1 MLAPGPSSIPRELTM
16 RRVQAVSALAPRRLS
31 RGESDAAILVQR
43 VGHEIASLAKA
54 VGGLQ
59 KSLGPALA
67 AAAVEE
73 PGLMLEAQK
82 LDLIEQTLHGLSTFL
97 AAVGRCRIGSEP
109 LDLQD
114 YAATLSLAGLAGR
127 LAGQD
132 VEEGDEDLELF

>member
-1 MLAPGPSSIPRELTM
+1 M
-16 RRVQAVSALAPRRLS
+16 RRMQAVSALVPRHLS
-31 RGESDAAILVQR
+31 RGESDAALVVQR
-43 VGHEIASLAKA
+43 VGNEIASLAKA

-109 LDLQD
+109 LDLHD
-114 YAATLSLAGLAGR
+114 CAATLSLAGLAGR

-132 VEEGDEDLELF
+132 IEDEDEDLELF

>member
-1 MLAPGPSSIPRELTM
+1 M
-16 RRVQAVSALAPRRLS
+16 RRVQAVSALAPRHLS
-31 RGESDAAILVQR
+31 RGESDAALLVQR
-43 VGHEIASLAKA
+43 VGHEIASLARA

-59 KSLGPALA
+59 QSLGPALA

-97 AAVGRCRIGSEP
+97 AAVGRCRIGAEP
-109 LDLQD
+109 IDLHD

-127 LAGQD
+127 LAGQN
-132 VEEGDEDLELF
+132 VEGEDEDLELF

>member
-1 MLAPGPSSIPRELTM
+1 M
-16 RRVQAVSALAPRRLS
+16 RRVQAVSASAPRHLS
-31 RGESDAAILVQR
+31 RGESDAALLVQR

-59 KSLGPALA
+59 TSLGPALA
-67 AAAVEE
+67 VAAVEE

-109 LDLQD
+109 IDLHD

-127 LAGQD
+127 LAGRD
-132 VEEGDEDLELF
+132 VEEEDEDLELF